1 MGVLGCLQFAVKFF
15 LDFLAWPL
23 LALGYPLCASI
34 KAIETNSVSDT
45 QKLNTYWVVF
55 SLILLFEHA
64 SAKLLQWFSF
74 WPYIRLM
81 IVCLLVIPYFDGA
94 SYVYKHLFCYCL
106 SLDSQIVINWFNK
119 WMESLFKREKLPAE
133 VASFVKEN
141 GTEALEKLITSK
153 SNGTSNFEA
162 EEIKAVS
169 SIEFKLVNKVNQVE
183 PNLVWTENQIV
194 ATGESKKTVPE
205 IAAGRQ
211 ELLQTSASK
220 PVQKEWTCENLIIA
234 TGETRESL
242 PEIAVGRE
250 ELPQTSASKP
260 VQKEWTCNICN
271 VTTQSELVFNSHL
284 QGEKHNDK
292 IVMEIMKA
300 KNERVMS
307 EKTEVNESKAIPC
320 YENKGVTQSNLNEPD
335 VEPVVVLEKNEVT
348 TVSQVSQAEP
358 NIVQT
363 EKQIIATVE
372 TIETVADVAPG
383 RELPQTSNPVE
394 REWTCSMCKVT
405 AHCET
410 VFISHLQGKKHK
422 KAVFETM
429 KLKNQTDVPKIVPS
443 STPKKSAQPSVQHAN
458 TSKNQTVQPKFGL
471 SNIQKKFDHSGQS
484 NPKNISPSSAAKKPC
499 ECKEAKVR
507 GQQQKNQNTKT
518 VAQNGLSVYCSLCNV
533 TCTSKVDMA
542 SHLRGRRHLMQ
553 VQIGPA

>member
-119 WMESLFKREKLPAE
+119 WMESLFKREKLLAE

-153 SNGTSNFEA
+153 SDGTNSFEA

-169 SIEFKLVNKVNQVE
+169 SIEFKLVNK
-183 PNLVWTENQIV
+183 
-194 ATGESKKTVPE
+194 
-205 IAAGRQ
+205 
-211 ELLQTSASK
+211 
-220 PVQKEWTCENLIIA
+220 
-234 TGETRESL
+234 
-242 PEIAVGRE
+242 
-250 ELPQTSASKP
+250 
-260 VQKEWTCNICN
+260 
-271 VTTQSELVFNSHL
+271 
-284 QGEKHNDK
+284 
-292 IVMEIMKA
+292 
-300 KNERVMS
+300 
-307 EKTEVNESKAIPC
+307 
-320 YENKGVTQSNLNEPD
+320 SNLNEPD

-383 RELPQTSNPVE
+383 RELPQTSKPVQ

-410 VFISHLQGKKHK
+410 VFILHLQGQKHK
-422 KAVFETM
+422 KAVFERM
-429 KLKNQTDVPKIVPS
+429 KVKNQTDVPKIV
-443 STPKKSAQPSVQHAN
+443 QHSN

-471 SNIQKKFDHSGQS
+471 SNIQKKSDHSGQS
-484 NPKNISPSSAAKKPC
+484 NPKNISASSAAKKPG
-499 ECKEAKVR
+499 ECKQAKVR
-507 GQQQKNQNTKT
+507 GQQQKNQNKKT
-518 VAQNGLSVYCSLCNV
+518 VAQNGLFPYCSLCNV
-533 TCTSKVDMA
+533 SCASKVDMA
-542 SHLRGRRHLMQ
+542 SHVRGRGHLIQ
-553 VQIGPA
+553 VQMLA